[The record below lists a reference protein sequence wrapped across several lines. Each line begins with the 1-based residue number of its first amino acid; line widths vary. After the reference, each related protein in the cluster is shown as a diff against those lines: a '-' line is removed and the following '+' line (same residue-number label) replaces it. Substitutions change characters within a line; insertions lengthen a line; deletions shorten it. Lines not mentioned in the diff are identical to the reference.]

1 MAARRSPLEILPREV
16 GIAVASERYWFV
28 IGGQAVRC
36 ILPYRPSRDVD
47 FGVLTAKD
55 SKQLLA
61 QLRRAGDVALIEQS
75 ADTVHLTFEGIDV
88 SVFVLPELG
97 PHTANNSLTVTGLL
111 ATKVHA
117 ILDRGT
123 RRDFFDLYV
132 LLQVEALGLLECL
145 SALSKVY
152 ATDVN
157 SGLVL
162 RALTYFDDADAEAAL
177 PGEGTSDWRRVRD
190 FFSMAVAALLV
201 PPTRPLEIQSCVVD
215 VQPLA
220 SGRARSK
227 VTRRA
232 RSPGASSRK
241 TASSATPA
249 GRSRPK

>member
-1 MAARRSPLEILPREV
+1 MAGRRSPLEVLPPEV
-16 GIAVASERYWFV
+16 GAAVASERYWFV

-61 QLRRAGDVALIEQS
+61 QLRRVGEVSLIEQS

-97 PHTANNSLTVTGLL
+97 PYSANNALGVTGLL
-111 ATKVHA
+111 ATKLHA

-132 LLQVEALGLLECL
+132 LLQLEGLGLLECL
-145 SALSKVY
+145 NALTTVY
-152 ATDVN
+152 ATEVN

-162 RALTYFDDADAEAAL
+162 RALSYFDDAESDAAL
-177 PGEGTSDWRRVRD
+177 PGEGKGDWRRVRD

-201 PPTRPLEIQSCVVD
+201 PPTRPLEIQSRVVD
-215 VQPLA
+215 VQPRESVA
-220 SGRARSK
+220 SQRKSK
-227 VTRRA
+227 RKPRQRR
-232 RSPGASSRK
+232 
-241 TASSATPA
+241 
-249 GRSRPK
+249 

>member
-1 MAARRSPLEILPREV
+1 MAGRRSPLEVLPREISAALA
-16 GIAVASERYWFV
+16 GERYWFV

-61 QLRRAGDVALIEQS
+61 QLRRAGEVSLIEQS
-75 ADTVHLTFEGIDV
+75 ADTVHLTFQGIDV

-97 PHTANNSLTVTGLL
+97 PYTADNALTVTGLL
-111 ATKVHA
+111 ATKLHA

-132 LLQVEALGLLECL
+132 LLQIEGLGLLECL
-145 SALSKVY
+145 NALTKVY
-152 ATDVN
+152 ATEVN

-162 RALTYFDDADAEAAL
+162 RALSYFDDAEAEAELA
-177 PGEGTSDWRRVRD
+177 GEGKGDWRRVRD

-201 PPTRPLEIQSCVVD
+201 PPTRPLEIQSRLVD
-215 VQPLA
+215 VQPLESAA
-220 SGRARSK
+220 SKKKATRKARK
-227 VTRRA
+227 RR
-232 RSPGASSRK
+232 
-241 TASSATPA
+241 
-249 GRSRPK
+249 

>member
-1 MAARRSPLEILPREV
+1 MAARRSPLEVLPGE
-16 GIAVASERYWFV
+16 ISAAVASERYWFV

-36 ILPYRPSRDVD
+36 IVPYRPSRDVD

-75 ADTVHLTFEGIDV
+75 ADTVHLTFQGIDV

-97 PHTANNSLTVTGLL
+97 PHTADNTLTVAGIL
-111 ATKVHA
+111 ATKLHA

-132 LLQVEALGLLECL
+132 VLQVEGLGLLECL
-145 SALSKVY
+145 GALSKVY
-152 ATDVN
+152 ETEVN

-162 RALTYFDDADAEAAL
+162 RALTYFDDADSEAAL
-177 PGEGTSDWRRVRD
+177 PGEGKSDWRKVRD

-215 VQPLA
+215 V
-220 SGRARSK
+220 
-227 VTRRA
+227 
-232 RSPGASSRK
+232 RSPGSALPRK
-241 TASSATPA
+241 PSKKKA
-249 GRSRPK
+249 RKRH